1 MYAATSLLSKV
12 MPKVISWLYLESSI
26 KEGIKSVNLYTSIK
40 ARLMESQKHLFSLD
54 PVIHYLNCAYKGPLL
69 KSSEQSAIEALIRA
83 RNPTS
88 IAQEDFFTLPKEVK
102 ARFAELVNC
111 DQMQVALIP
120 SSSYG
125 FATALGNISCNL
137 GQHAIVLEDEFPSGY
152 FSLSTWCEKN
162 QATLKVVGPD
172 KDALFPGES
181 WNRNLLESIT
191 SETAVVLMSSVHWM
205 NGLKFDLES
214 IGQKCKSVGAIF
226 IVDGTQSTGAAKMD
240 VKRFKID
247 ALICASYKW
256 LLGPYG
262 MGISYFGPVFDGG
275 EPLEESWLNRTNS
288 HDFGNLT
295 NYDHEYTEESGR
307 YNVGE
312 MSNFILLPMLNEALK
327 QLNAWTVPAIEGYCQ
342 QLTRPLYTYLK
353 NRNVILEDERFTSY
367 HLFGLKLPS
376 DIDAEILKSNL
387 QANNVSVSNRG
398 GNLRVSVNVFNT
410 AEDIDKLIEVL
421 EMSKSVN

>member
-1 MYAATSLLSKV
+1 MD
-12 MPKVISWLYLESSI
+12 
-26 KEGIKSVNLYTSIK
+26 
-40 ARLMESQKHLFSLD
+40 SQKHLFSLD
-54 PVIHYLNCAYKGPLL
+54 PDIHYLNCGYKGPLM
-69 KSSEQSAIEALIRA
+69 KSAEQAAMQALIRE

-88 IAQEDFFTLPKEVK
+88 IAPEDFFTLPKEVK

-111 DQMQVALIP
+111 DPLQVALIP

-125 FATALGNISCNL
+125 FATALGNISCTL
-137 GQHAIVLEDEFPSGY
+137 GQHAVVLEDEFPSGY

-181 WNRNLLESIT
+181 WNRNLLESINA
-191 SETAVVLMSSVHWM
+191 ETAVVLMSSVHWM

-256 LLGPYG
+256 LFGPYG
-262 MGISYFGPVFDGG
+262 MGISYFGPAFDGG

-288 HDFGNLT
+288 QDFGNLT
-295 NYDHEYTEESGR
+295 KYDHEYTEESGR

-327 QLNAWTVPAIEGYCQ
+327 QINEWTVQEIESYCHK
-342 QLTRPLYTYLK
+342 LTIPLYDFLK
-353 NRNVILEDERFTSY
+353 NKNVPIEEEHYMSH
-367 HLFGLKLPS
+367 HLFGLKLPQ
-376 DIDAEILKSNL
+376 DIDAELLKSNL
-387 QANNVSVSNRG
+387 QANKISVSNRG

-410 AEDIDKLIEVL
+410 AEDIEKLIEVL
-421 EMSKSVN
+421 DTSRIG

>member
-1 MYAATSLLSKV
+1 M
-12 MPKVISWLYLESSI
+12 
-26 KEGIKSVNLYTSIK
+26 N
-40 ARLMESQKHLFSLD
+40 SQKHLFNLD
-54 PVIHYLNCAYKGPLL
+54 PDIHYLNCGYKGPLM
-69 KSSEQSAIEALIRA
+69 KSAEQAAMQALIRE
-83 RNPTS
+83 RNPTN
-88 IAQEDFFTLPKEVK
+88 IAPEDFFTLPKEVK

-111 DQMQVALIP
+111 DPLQVALIP

-172 KDALFPGES
+172 KDALTLGES

-191 SETAVVLMSSVHWM
+191 AETAVVLMSSVHWM

-256 LLGPYG
+256 LFGPYG
-262 MGISYFGPVFDGG
+262 MGISYFGPAFDGG

-288 HDFGNLT
+288 QDFGNLT
-295 NYDHEYTEESGR
+295 NYDHEYTEDSGR

-327 QLNAWTVPAIEGYCQ
+327 QINEWTVPAIESYCHE
-342 QLTRPLYTYLK
+342 LTIPLYEFLK
-353 NRNVILEDERFTSY
+353 SRHIPLEEEPYMSC
-367 HLFGLKLPS
+367 HLIGFKLPK
-376 DIDAEILKSNL
+376 DIDAELLKGNL
-387 QANNVSVSNRG
+387 QVNKISVSNRG
-398 GNLRVSVNVFNT
+398 GNFRVSVNVFNT
-410 AEDIDKLIEVL
+410 AEDIEKLIEVL
-421 EMSKSVN
+421 DTSRIG